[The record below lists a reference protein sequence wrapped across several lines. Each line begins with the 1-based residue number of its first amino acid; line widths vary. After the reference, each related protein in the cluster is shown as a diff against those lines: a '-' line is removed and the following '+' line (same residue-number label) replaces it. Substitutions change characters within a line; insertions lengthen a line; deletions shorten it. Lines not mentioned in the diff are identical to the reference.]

1 MRDLKSKYEGD
12 KRFQKLMDKYKAI
25 KTQEDTQ
32 KLMTDANKFIKKREV
47 KKLKKVIFN
56 EQMNEVF
63 DYNERKWNDDK
74 DKDGFMQGKFT
85 VQEIKVVM
93 KSLC

>member
-47 KKLKKVIFN
+47 KK
-56 EQMNEVF
+56 
-63 DYNERKWNDDK
+63 
-74 DKDGFMQGKFT
+74 
-85 VQEIKVVM
+85 
-93 KSLC
+93 